1 MPEVTPTPTVQ
12 IQLDDTQLG
21 LITAAVNR
29 EHLARSI
36 RSQSQAGNR
45 YALAQPGDAQTPSAA
60 KFAALESTW
69 APALR
74 TVLANRATIEPF
86 GGTATIL
93 PAVAEPS
100 LVSSKPP
107 PVQQLPPQLGPF
119 NWNPITFSGTDA
131 YGWGQL
137 TLFSN
142 GGYNFT
148 GSFTDPDIYDL
159 DDSLA
164 WAVWSQKGVVYTFT
178 HTGSMQGW
186 GDRWLEGGSE
196 TDSWDNTGTNAAIA
210 GGWADL
216 CAGWS
221 WHAVA
226 GVNFDIGSLLQD
238 LEKIVGAATS
248 IAEIISVVAA

>member
-1 MPEVTPTPTVQ
+1 MPEVTPIPTVQ
-12 IQLDDTQLG
+12 IQLNNTQLG

-29 EHLARSI
+29 EHLARNI

-45 YALAQPGDAQTPSAA
+45 YALAQPGDAQTPSAVR
-60 KFAALESTW
+60 FGALESTW
-69 APALR
+69 TPVLR
-74 TVLANRATIEPF
+74 TVLANRAPIEPF

-100 LVSSKPP
+100 LVPSKPP
-107 PVQQLPPQLGPF
+107 SVRQLPPQLGPF
-119 NWNPITFSGTDA
+119 TWNPITFSGVDIH
-131 YGWGQL
+131 GWGQL

-148 GSFTDPDIYDL
+148 GSFTDPDAWDYD
-159 DDSLA
+159 DTLA
-164 WAVWSQKGVVYTFT
+164 WAVWSHTGVVYTFT
-178 HTGSMQGW
+178 HNGSMHGW
-186 GDRWLEGGSE
+186 ADRWLEGGSD

-226 GVNFDIGSLLQD
+226 GVNFDIGSLIND

-248 IAEIISVVAA
+248 IAKIIAVVA

>member
-1 MPEVTPTPTVQ
+1 MPEATPTPAVQ
-12 IQLDDTQLG
+12 MQLDDTQLA

-45 YALAQPGDAQTPSAA
+45 HALMQPGDPATPSAA
-60 KFAALESTW
+60 KFAALESRW
-69 APALR
+69 SPALR
-74 TVLANRATIEPF
+74 TVLANRAPIEPV
-86 GGTATIL
+86 GGIATIR
-93 PAVAEPS
+93 PAAAEPS
-100 LVSSKPP
+100 LVPSKPP
-107 PVQQLPPQLGPF
+107 PVTQLPPQLGPF
-119 NWNPITFSGTDA
+119 TWNPINFSGSDIH
-131 YGWGQL
+131 GWAQL

-148 GSFTDPDIYDL
+148 GSFTDPDAWDY

-164 WAVWSQKGVVYTFT
+164 WAVWSHTGVVYTFT
-178 HTGSMQGW
+178 HNGSMHGW
-186 GDRWLEGGSE
+186 ADRWLEGGSD

-210 GGWADL
+210 GDWADL
-216 CAGWS
+216 SAGWS

-226 GVNFDIGSLLQD
+226 GVNFDLGSLVND

-248 IAEIISVVAA
+248 IAKVIAVVA

>member
-12 IQLDDTQLG
+12 IQLNNTQLG

-29 EHLARSI
+29 EHLARNI

-45 YALAQPGDAQTPSAA
+45 YALAQPGDAQTPLAA
-60 KFAALESTW
+60 RFGALESTW
-69 APALR
+69 TPVLR
-74 TVLANRATIEPF
+74 TVLANRAPIEPF
-86 GGTATIL
+86 GGTATIQ

-100 LVSSKPP
+100 LVASKPP

-119 NWNPITFSGTDA
+119 TWNPITFSGVDIH
-131 YGWGQL
+131 GSGQL

-148 GSFTDPDIYDL
+148 GSFTDPDAWDYD
-159 DDSLA
+159 DTLA
-164 WAVWSQKGVVYTFT
+164 WAVWSHTGVVYTFT
-178 HTGSMQGW
+178 HNGSMHGW
-186 GDRWLEGGSE
+186 ADRWLEGGSD

-226 GVNFDIGSLLQD
+226 GVNFDIGSLIND

-248 IAEIISVVAA
+248 IAKIIAVVA